1 MTSISPTSMIRTHA
15 FAIGLSNYSQP
26 VMPTRTIA
34 LPAVSETLAQVP
46 ARPAAR
52 CASAGGGA
60 TTEKHRLL
68 VRVRRR
74 SPYEN
79 FDGGL
84 PVSATIEMGTTP
96 VGMVP
101 LLQVHDELLLEV
113 PEGELAEAVG
123 LVVREM
129 RNAVELSVPLE
140 VEVKMGRSWGKM
152 RRLGDAPVE

>member
-1 MTSISPTSMIRTHA
+1 MTSISPTSMIRTDA

-34 LPAVSETLAQVP
+34 LPAVSKTLAQAP
-46 ARPAAR
+46 ACPAAR

-74 SPYEN
+74 TLYES

-84 PVSATIEMGTTP
+84 PVSATIEMGTAP
-96 VGMVP
+96 LGMVP
-101 LLQVHDELLLEV
+101 CH
-113 PEGELAEAVG
+113 
-123 LVVREM
+123 
-129 RNAVELSVPLE
+129 
-140 VEVKMGRSWGKM
+140 K
-152 RRLGDAPVE
+152 

>member
-26 VMPTRTIA
+26 VMPTRTIV

-52 CASAGGGA
+52 CASAGGGGA

-68 VRVRRR
+68 VRVRQRT
-74 SPYEN
+74 PYES

-101 LLQVHDELLLEV
+101 CY
-113 PEGELAEAVG
+113 
-123 LVVREM
+123 
-129 RNAVELSVPLE
+129 
-140 VEVKMGRSWGKM
+140 K
-152 RRLGDAPVE
+152 